1 MNRLMLFVIFYIAST
16 HVNSATIY
24 QSATGPFDS
33 TTCCGTF
40 INATQ
45 FTGAIFSI
53 PSQTNI
59 ESIGGHFYDFTE
71 KDGSIFGAI
80 VGLNASNYPSN
91 NGLTLDNVL
100 AYNVFTPTTG
110 SDYLAPISATL
121 NIGTYAVVFGSG
133 LFGTTG
139 NQALTLLQP
148 NEATSSN
155 GSIIYT
161 NASSS
166 PGQWST
172 SSDTTN
178 RYRIIVTGSPSPVP
192 IPATIWLL
200 GSGLLGLAGLAQR
213 NKQRRQ
219 NYLASSLGNFK

>member
-1 MNRLMLFVIFYIAST
+1 MLFVIFYIAST
-16 HVNSATIY
+16 NVNSATIY

-40 INATQ
+40 INSSQ
-45 FTGAIFSI
+45 FTGAIFSTL
-53 PSQTNI
+53 SQTNI
-59 ESIGGHFYDFTE
+59 ESIGGHFLGFSGQS
-71 KDGSIFGAI
+71 GSIFGAI
-80 VGLNASNYPSN
+80 VGLNGSNYPSN

-148 NEATSSN
+148 NQATSSN

-161 NASSS
+161 NESSS
-166 PGQWST
+166 LGRWST
-172 SSDTTN
+172 ALDKPN
-178 RYRIIVTGSPSPVP
+178 RYRIIVTGSLSPVP

-219 NYLASSLGNFK
+219 NYLASSLGNSK